1 MGCSKNYIM
10 YWGGFYDIYNTMG
23 QQISVHKVHKNAYL
37 FLDILYMRIFAA
49 MILCCK
55 KCLKLVSLHL
65 FLL

>member
-37 FLDILYMRIFAA
+37 FLDILYMRI
-49 MILCCK
+49 LP
-55 KCLKLVSLHL
+55 L
-65 FLL
+65 